1 MFTLMVSL
9 WESMQKFVLYWQVYL
24 IKRPPQPRHVFIW
37 DMEIVLQYIRTNWYD
52 NSSLNDAD
60 LTCKLTALLVLTI
73 ASRASMIQHLIT
85 EFMAKDRSYTY
96 FISASVTKFGGKFRL
111 PQLLSIL
118 LLVRIRHY
126 V

>member
-24 IKRPPQPRHVFIW
+24 IKRPPQPRHDFIW

-73 ASRASMIQHLIT
+73 ASRVSMIQHLIT